1 MGGSSPTVTDAAEPF
16 SPASHLEI
24 LSKECLWRRW
34 LYTAER
40 NQPQI
45 KICWRVN
52 LLGARDSSR
61 PCTFCS
67 DHLASE
73 NMGMT
78 QSKEG
83 LYPWT
88 RASSLGLCALS
99 PALCAEQKLVSQKNE
114 QYPAIPDSR
123 TEEPSCLPSNHSSY
137 LHINGQHQG
146 RYCPI
151 LVYFN
156 CWLKPQGSQNEVYEM
171 QAMDNLQ
178 ATCNHFDLFVF
189 PSCIQCTKHENQY
202 LQQRPRAFCLMCCNS
217 KNSLCLLCCL

>member
-1 MGGSSPTVTDAAEPF
+1 MTVHSREK
-16 SPASHLEI
+16 PATN
-24 LSKECLWRRW
+24 K
-34 LYTAER
+34 
-40 NQPQI
+40 
-45 KICWRVN
+45 N
-52 LLGARDSSR
+52 LLERKTIGVQETA
-61 PCTFCS
+61 P
-67 DHLASE
+67 DHVPSVVIIWHQKTW
-73 NMGMT
+73 T

-83 LYPWT
+83 LYLWT
-88 RASSLGLCALS
+88 RACSLGLCASS

-114 QYPAIPDSR
+114 PYPAIPESH

-146 RYCPI
+146 SYCPI

-189 PSCIQCTKHENQY
+189 PSCVQCTKHENQY